1 MNEKYGLDQV
11 SVRMIREAPLYSD
24 EKIQNPQDAIR
35 ILGDAFKDYD
45 REVVGVVHLRSDNVP
60 INMTIVSM
68 GCLNQ
73 SIVHPREMLK
83 AAFLSNA
90 AAIMMFHNHPSGSLE
105 PSREDIAI
113 TNRMQQ
119 LCMMAGIPV
128 ADHIILGQNNFYYS
142 FREKGVLPMDDIH
155 YSTDLSDVDLKVA
168 EKEAEKYG
176 YKKIETAK
184 PKKSIKVSLAEKKK
198 LTQENVRKT
207 SGINKSKAPEL

>member
-1 MNEKYGLDQV
+1 MNEKYGLEQV
-11 SVRMIREAPLYSD
+11 SVRMIREAPLLSD

-35 ILGDAFKDYD
+35 ILGDVFKDYD
-45 REVVGVVHLRSDNVP
+45 REVVGMVHLRSDNVP

-73 SIVHPREMLK
+73 SLIHPREMLK

-90 AAIMMFHNHPSGSLE
+90 ASIMMFHNHPSGSLE

-119 LCMMAGIPV
+119 LCMLAGVPV
-128 ADHIILGQNNFYYS
+128 VDHIIIGQSDFYYS
-142 FREKGVLPMDDIH
+142 FREKDILPMDDIQ

-168 EKEAEKYG
+168 EKKAEKYG
-176 YKKIETAK
+176 YQKMEATK
-184 PKKSIKVSLAEKKK
+184 PKKSIKDSLAEKKK
-198 LTQENVRKT
+198 LTQDGKPKMSTVKKT
-207 SGINKSKAPEL
+207 KSMEL